1 LLDRL
6 TNGGGKDGDWLVAR
20 RQSAGRGRLGR
31 TWAGQVGNFHGST
44 IITLKPGDPP
54 APTLALVAAL
64 ALHAAIVDLTR
75 GLCAPVIKWPNDLL
89 VDGAK
94 LAGILLER
102 SGNAIVAGLGVNLAW
117 SPALPGRQ
125 TISLAA
131 LGHDVPVESMATTLA
146 SIFATELQRWRSEP
160 IAALT
165 VRWLANAHPR
175 GTPLTIS
182 EGADAGLTGA
192 FDGLDETGNL
202 RLRLSGGETRTIH
215 AGEVRLVSAP

>member
-1 LLDRL
+1 M
-6 TNGGGKDGDWLVAR
+6 
-20 RQSAGRGRLGR
+20 
-31 TWAGQVGNFHGST
+31 
-44 IITLKPGDPP
+44 
-54 APTLALVAAL
+54 ALVAAL

-75 GLCAPVIKWPNDLL
+75 GLCVPVIKWPNDLL
-89 VDGAK
+89 VDGSK

-102 SGNAIVAGLGVNLAW
+102 SGDAIVAGIGANLAW
-117 SPALPGRQ
+117 APDLVDRP

-131 LGHDVPVESMATTLA
+131 LGHDVSLESMASTLATTLA
-146 SIFATELQRWRSEP
+146 DELHRWRSEP
-160 IAALT
+160 IGSL
-165 VRWLANAHPR
+165 VSRWLAAAHAI

-215 AGEVRLVSAP
+215 AGEVRLASAP

>member
-1 LLDRL
+1 MLDRL
-6 TNGGGKDGDWLVAR
+6 ANGGGREGDWLVAR

-31 TWAGQVGNFHGST
+31 NWAGQVGNFHGST
-44 IITLKPGDPP
+44 IITLRPGDPP

-75 GLCAPVIKWPNDLL
+75 GLCVPVIKWPNDLL

-102 SGNAIVAGLGVNLAW
+102 SGDAIVAGFGVNLAW
-117 SPALPGRQ
+117 SPTLPDRQ

-131 LGHDVPVESMATTLA
+131 LGHDLPVEAMA
-146 SIFATELQRWRSEP
+146 SILADTFASELQRWRSEP
-160 IAALT
+160 IAALIA
-165 VRWLANAHPR
+165 RWLAKAHPL
-175 GTPLTIS
+175 GTPLTVS

-192 FDGLDETGNL
+192 FDGLDESGNL
-202 RLRLSGGETRTIH
+202 RLSLPGGETRTIH